1 MMIMKNTVSL
11 KHNLLS
17 DLLEEC
23 RLRQDMTVICRDGL
37 HQCSSFLLASILPQL
52 GSVFECS
59 ALQEDHLSVSIPDI
73 EVRDI
78 KWLFESILNQN
89 LDIQSNPRTLFL
101 LRWGERRKSSPPD
114 PEPPE
119 KELVKDDDFYID
131 KVKTELDYEEEE
143 EEFYKDNIFGDQIR
157 SGLDQN
163 EDSEEEEE
171 YKPVK
176 INVRASKSKK
186 LRLKKKDED
195 WTADYD
201 QMSDEEKTT
210 GTFGGR
216 KKRKY
221 TRKSTKEF
229 KGFQYLRFEY
239 SDLTCRVCEMEFK
252 QEATLYRHVHVEHGP
267 HNEMKCPECAEI
279 FYHPSALDAHKQR
292 VHVEKVPCPEC
303 GLMFNK
309 FKLEGHVQTHFDQKL
324 PCDQCGK
331 TFKGPMN
338 LRYHKLRTHEGQAQK
353 DTFSTMNKTQ
363 MGAMNDK
370 VCDCGISFSNLQ
382 EKVKHFKIVHN
393 GYQECPKCN
402 KVVKDTSELRHNCAP
417 YRKPPPEI
425 CVCKICGKQFT
436 GSGGL
441 FYHMNKEHIAQECS
455 CEKCGK
461 RFDNKM
467 SLQSHIR
474 RHCMKEVQQCNLC
487 GVQVRHMKA
496 HMHAVHT
503 RDEDKR
509 HCCEFC
515 GKGFLEKRAVE
526 KHKMNVHLKL
536 RPHRC
541 RYGCDIG
548 YNDTSNR
555 NAHEKKIHGGLFEQR
570 KTAVIS

>member
-1 MMIMKNTVSL
+1 MIMNNLVSL

-23 RLRQDMTVICRDGL
+23 RLRQDMTVICRDGV
-37 HQCSSFLLASILPQL
+37 HHCSSFLLASILPQL
-52 GSVFECS
+52 GSVLECS
-59 ALQEDHLSVSIPDI
+59 ALQEDQLSVSIPDI
-73 EVRDI
+73 EVSDI
-78 KWLFESILNQN
+78 KWLLESVLNQN
-89 LDIQSNPRTLFL
+89 VAIQSNQRQRAIFL
-101 LRWGERRKSSPPD
+101 LRWGERKKTGPAPLPPVV
-114 PEPPE
+114 
-119 KELVKDDDFYID
+119 VKDDYFDFD
-131 KVKTELDYEEEE
+131 KVKTEIDFEEEE
-143 EEFYKDNIFGDQIR
+143 DEVYKNDGFEEVA
-157 SGLDQN
+157 DQN

-171 YKPVK
+171 FKPVK
-176 INVRASKSKK
+176 IKVSKSKK
-186 LRLKKKDED
+186 PRLKKRDED

-201 QMSDEEKTT
+201 QMSDEEKSQPL
-210 GTFGGR
+210 FGGK

-239 SDLTCRVCEMEFK
+239 SDLKCRVCEMEFK
-252 QEATLYRHVHVEHGP
+252 GEAGLYRHVHVEHGP
-267 HNEMKCPECAEI
+267 HNEMKCKECDEI

-292 VHVEKVPCPEC
+292 VHVERVPCPEC
-303 GLMFNK
+303 GLMFSK

-331 TFKGPMN
+331 TFKGPIN
-338 LRYHKLRTHEGQAQK
+338 LRYHKLRTHEGLWTQK
-353 DTFSTMNKTQ
+353 DTFSSMNKTQ
-363 MGAMNDK
+363 MGLMNDK
-370 VCDCGISFSNLQ
+370 VCDCGISFSNLG

-393 GYQECPKCN
+393 GYQECPKCK

-417 YRKPPPEI
+417 YKKTKTPPEI

-441 FYHMNKEHIAQECS
+441 FYHMNKEHIAEECS

-474 RHCMKEVQQCNLC
+474 RHCNKELEQCNLC

-555 NAHEKKIHGGLFEQR
+555 NAHEKKIHGGLFAQR

>member
-1 MMIMKNTVSL
+1 MNTVSL
-11 KHNLLS
+11 KHNLLT

-23 RLRQDMTVICRDGL
+23 RQKQDLIVRCRDGDY
-37 HQCSSFLLASILPQL
+37 HCNSFLLATILPGFSSIL
-52 GSVFECS
+52 ECS
-59 ALQEDHLSVSIPDI
+59 SLQEEQLSVSIPDT
-73 EVRDI
+73 EVNDV
-78 KWLFESILNQN
+78 KGLFESVFNQN
-89 LDIQSNPRTLFL
+89 LDTQSSSRIGFL
-101 LRWGERRKSSPPD
+101 LRWGERKRGVPVS
-114 PEPPE
+114 PE
-119 KELVKDDDFYID
+119 KTEKLDHFLSDVVKA
-131 KVKTELDYEEEE
+131 ELDFEEDEE
-143 EEFYKDNIFGDQIR
+143 DIYKSNGF
-157 SGLDQN
+157 
-163 EDSEEEEE
+163 EDEHHEASEEEEN
-171 YKPVK
+171 YKPVLVK
-176 INVRASKSKK
+176 TKVS
-186 LRLKKKDED
+186 RLKKPKLKAED
-195 WTADYD
+195 DDWAFD
-201 QMSDEEKTT
+201 QDPMSEDDRATKPKKVAP
-210 GTFGGR
+210 TFGGR
-216 KKRKY
+216 TKRKY
-221 TRKSTKEF
+221 TRKSTKAF
-229 KGFQYLRFEY
+229 KGHQYLRFEY
-239 SDLTCRVCEMEFK
+239 TDLKCSICDMEWK
-252 QEATLYRHVHVEHGP
+252 QESGLYRHVHVEHGP
-267 HNEMKCPECAEI
+267 HNETKCPDCDEV
-279 FYHPSALDAHKQR
+279 FYNPTALDAHKQR

-309 FKLEGHVQTHFDQKL
+309 FKLETHVQTHFDQKL

-353 DTFSTMNKTQ
+353 DSFSTMTKGQ

-370 VCDCGISFSNLQ
+370 LCQCGIIFSNLQ

-393 GYQECPKCN
+393 GYQECPKCH

-417 YRKPPPEI
+417 FKKPPPEI
-425 CVCKICGKQFT
+425 CVCKICGKQFV

-441 FYHMNKEHIAQECS
+441 FYHMNKEHNAQECS
-455 CEKCGK
+455 CDKCGK

-474 RHCMKEVQQCNLC
+474 RHCMKEAVQCNLC
-487 GVQVRHMKA
+487 GVMVRHMRA